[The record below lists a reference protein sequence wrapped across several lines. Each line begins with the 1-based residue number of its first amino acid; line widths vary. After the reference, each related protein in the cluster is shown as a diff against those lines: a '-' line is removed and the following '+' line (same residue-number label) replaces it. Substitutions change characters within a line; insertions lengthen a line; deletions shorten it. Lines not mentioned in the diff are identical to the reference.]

1 MYRCRRAVFKHETIC
16 IQFMNKKTHMLCK
29 TIILPYSCKAR
40 LLCIIIVN
48 MLFIMLFELSDLQDN
63 LCWALIFIVFIK
75 DIKEMIQI
83 YKSCQWLKY
92 NY

>member
-16 IQFMNKKTHMLCK
+16 IQFINKKNHMLCK
-29 TIILPYSCKAR
+29 TIILPYSCKTR

-75 DIKEMIQI
+75 EMIQI
-83 YKSCQWLKY
+83 Y
-92 NY
+92 